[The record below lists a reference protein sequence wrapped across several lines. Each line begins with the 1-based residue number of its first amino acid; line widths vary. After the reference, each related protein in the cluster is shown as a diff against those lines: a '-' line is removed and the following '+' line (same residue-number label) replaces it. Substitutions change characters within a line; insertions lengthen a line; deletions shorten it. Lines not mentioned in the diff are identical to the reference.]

1 MSFAVFSSGANFHS
15 AHSPKALN
23 FIKRI
28 RRWVFIYLLQ
38 ETTVQHTRKHYICMR
53 DKGSLCEYTIQTGL
67 YRNYY
72 NCNNGPLEKFTA
84 QVLYRSVFYLFIAP
98 SQAI

>member
-1 MSFAVFSSGANFHS
+1 MNEE
-15 AHSPKALN
+15 ALY
-23 FIKRI
+23 
-28 RRWVFIYLLQ
+28 IY
-38 ETTVQHTRKHYICMR
+38 MR

-67 YRNYY
+67 YLAYRNYY